1 MAYHRQMGQ
10 ELQKDGPAI
19 KEMIAKMVED
29 ASMAVG
35 EPRRVLMKVQTI
47 DWKTG
52 QPLENGEV
60 VDLIRE
66 IKGVRDVSLA
76 VVPYRG
82 GFPFG
87 ALSGGVASLD

>member
-1 MAYHRQMGQ
+1 MGQ
-10 ELQKDGPAI
+10 ELQKDGPEI
-19 KEMIAKMVED
+19 REMIAKMVAD
-29 ASMAVG
+29 ASRAVG

-52 QPLENGEV
+52 KPLENDEV
-60 VDLIRE
+60 VELIRE

-82 GFPFG
+82 GFPFN
-87 ALSGGVASLD
+87 ALSGGIASLD